1 MKNNHYPTYH
11 QILTINKE
19 GNYEYIRTGA
29 TLNNQYYLS
38 LPVIL
43 GLYDTSDPTLRKYLK
58 QYGTS
63 TDSFLAD
70 SRLFIQEDFLKT
82 QKFHLKPS
90 NKSSYHPYQKQNIV
104 GAKIPYIIT
113 TKSLSNSTSSNQL
126 VTNSSSTNKQLILKE
141 LKQIDWDLFIS
152 IQTSSKTTQDY
163 WDVAML
169 KFIDLLGAHVE
180 NSGVIAA
187 YSTEYNFESV
197 DERILK
203 YKSNHRHIH
212 ILLYKNKEIV
222 HLETIKELITM
233 AVNKGK
239 FNPTA
244 YHVSVYDKSLW
255 ATNYIL
261 KQYNITNSNF
271 SVVVP
276 SKDLFNGHKNV
287 S

>member
-58 QYGTS
+58 QFGTS
-63 TDSFLAD
+63 NDSFLAD
-70 SRLFIQEDFLKT
+70 SRLFIQEEFLKSH
-82 QKFHLKPS
+82 KFHLRPS

-113 TKSLSNSTSSNQL
+113 TKSSASQQQLISNSSCNR
-126 VTNSSSTNKQLILKE
+126 QLILKE
-141 LKQIDWDLFIS
+141 LKQIDWDLFIT

-169 KFIDLLGAHVE
+169 NFIDLLGAHVE

-187 YSTEYNFESV
+187 YSTEYNFEPV

-212 ILLYKNKEIV
+212 ILLYKNKEII
-222 HLETIKELITM
+222 HLETIKELMTM
-233 AVNKGK
+233 AVKRK
-239 FNPTA
+239 FNPNE

-261 KQYNITNSNF
+261 KQYNVTNSNF

>member
-19 GNYEYIRTGA
+19 GNHEFIRTGA
-29 TLNNQYYLS
+29 TLNNNYYLS

-58 QYGTS
+58 SYGNS

-70 SRLFIQEDFLKT
+70 SRLFIREEFLKT
-82 QKFHLKPS
+82 HKFYLKSS
-90 NKSSYHPYQKQNIV
+90 NKSSYHPYQKQIIV

-113 TKSLSNSTSSNQL
+113 TKSSPSQQQSISNSIN
-126 VTNSSSTNKQLILKE
+126 NRQLILKE
-141 LKQIDWDLFIS
+141 LKQVDWDLFIT

-163 WDVAML
+163 WDMTML
-169 KFIDLLGAHVE
+169 NFIDLMGAHVN
-180 NSGVIAA
+180 NSGVMAA
-187 YSTEYNFESV
+187 YSTEYNFEPV

-212 ILLYKNKEIV
+212 ILLSRNKEII
-222 HLETIKELITM
+222 HLETIKELMTIAM
-233 AVNKGK
+233 GKGK
-239 FNPTA
+239 LGISE
-244 YHVSVYDKSLW
+244 YHVSVYDKSMW

-276 SKDLFNGHKNV
+276 NKDLFNEHTNV

>member
-70 SRLFIQEDFLKT
+70 SRLFIQEEFLKS
-82 QKFHLKPS
+82 QKFHLRPS

-104 GAKIPYIIT
+104 GAKIPYIIS
-113 TKSLSNSTSSNQL
+113 TKSSTSQQQLISNSSCNR
-126 VTNSSSTNKQLILKE
+126 QLILKE
-141 LKQIDWDLFIS
+141 LKQIDWDLFIT

-163 WDVAML
+163 WDMTML
-169 KFIDLLGAHVE
+169 KFIDLMGAHVE
-180 NSGVIAA
+180 NDGVMAA
-187 YSTEYNFESV
+187 YSTEYNFEPV

-212 ILLYKNKEIV
+212 ILLNRNKEII
-222 HLETIKELITM
+222 HPETIKELMTISM
-233 AVNKGK
+233 NKGK
-239 FNPTA
+239 LNPTE
-244 YHVSVYDKSLW
+244 YHVSVYDKSMW

-261 KQYNITNSNF
+261 KQYSITKSNF
-271 SVVVP
+271 SIVVP
-276 SKDLFNGHKNV
+276 SKELLNGHTNV

>member
-29 TLNNQYYLS
+29 TLNNHYYLS

-63 TDSFLAD
+63 NDSFLAD
-70 SRLFIQEDFLKT
+70 SRLFIQEEFLKSH
-82 QKFHLKPS
+82 KFHLRPS

-113 TKSLSNSTSSNQL
+113 TKSSTSQQQLISNSSCNR
-126 VTNSSSTNKQLILKE
+126 QLILKE
-141 LKQIDWDLFIS
+141 LKQIDWDLFIT

-163 WDVAML
+163 WDMTML
-169 KFIDLLGAHVE
+169 RFIDLMGAHVE
-180 NSGVIAA
+180 NVGVMAA
-187 YSTEYNFESV
+187 YSTEYNFEPV

-222 HLETIKELITM
+222 HLETIKELMMM
-233 AVNKGK
+233 AVKRK
-239 FNPTA
+239 FNPTE

-261 KQYNITNSNF
+261 KQYNVTKSNF

-276 SKDLFNGHKNV
+276 SKDLFNGHRNV

>member
-70 SRLFIQEDFLKT
+70 SRLFIQEEFLKSH
-82 QKFHLKPS
+82 KFHLRPS

-113 TKSLSNSTSSNQL
+113 TKSYTSQQQLISNSSCNR
-126 VTNSSSTNKQLILKE
+126 QLILKE
-141 LKQIDWDLFIS
+141 LKQIDWDLFIT

-163 WDVAML
+163 WDMTML
-169 KFIDLLGAHVE
+169 RFIDLMGAYVE
-180 NSGVIAA
+180 NDGIMAA
-187 YSTEYNFESV
+187 YSTEYNFEPV

-212 ILLYKNKEIV
+212 ILLNRNKEII
-222 HLETIKELITM
+222 HLETIKELMTISM
-233 AVNKGK
+233 NKRK
-239 FNPTA
+239 LNPTE
-244 YHVSVYDKSLW
+244 YHVSVYDKSMW

-261 KQYNITNSNF
+261 KQYSITKSNF
-271 SVVVP
+271 SIVVP
-276 SKDLFNGHKNV
+276 SKELFNGHTNV

>member
-29 TLNNQYYLS
+29 TLNNHYYLS

-63 TDSFLAD
+63 NDSFLAD
-70 SRLFIQEDFLKT
+70 SRLFIQEEFLKSH
-82 QKFHLKPS
+82 KFHLRPS

-113 TKSLSNSTSSNQL
+113 TKSSTSQQQLISNSSCNR
-126 VTNSSSTNKQLILKE
+126 QLILKE
-141 LKQIDWDLFIS
+141 LKQIDWDLFIT

-163 WDVAML
+163 WDMTML
-169 KFIDLLGAHVE
+169 RFIDLMGAHVE
-180 NSGVIAA
+180 NVGVMAA
-187 YSTEYNFESV
+187 YSTEYNFEPV

-222 HLETIKELITM
+222 HLTIKELMTISM
-233 AVNKGK
+233 NKGK
-239 FNPTA
+239 LNPTE
-244 YHVSVYDKSLW
+244 YHVSVYDKTMW

-261 KQYNITNSNF
+261 KQYSITKSNF

-276 SKDLFNGHKNV
+276 SKELLNGHTNV

>member
-29 TLNNQYYLS
+29 TLNNHYYLS

-63 TDSFLAD
+63 NDSFLAD
-70 SRLFIQEDFLKT
+70 SRLFIQEEFLKSH
-82 QKFHLKPS
+82 KFHLRPS

-113 TKSLSNSTSSNQL
+113 TKSSASQQQLISNSSCNR
-126 VTNSSSTNKQLILKE
+126 QLILKE
-141 LKQIDWDLFIS
+141 LKQIDWDLFIT

-169 KFIDLLGAHVE
+169 NFIDLLGAHVE

-187 YSTEYNFESV
+187 YSTEYNFEPV

-212 ILLYKNKEIV
+212 ILLYKNKEII
-222 HLETIKELITM
+222 HLETIKELMTM
-233 AVNKGK
+233 AVKRK
-239 FNPTA
+239 LNPTE
-244 YHVSVYDKSLW
+244 YHVSVYDKTMW

-261 KQYNITNSNF
+261 KQYNVTNSNF

>member
-29 TLNNQYYLS
+29 TLNNHYYLS

-58 QYGTS
+58 KYGTS

-70 SRLFIQEDFLKT
+70 SRLFIQEEFLKFH
-82 QKFHLKPS
+82 KFHLRPS

-113 TKSLSNSTSSNQL
+113 TKSSTSQQQLSSNSSCNR
-126 VTNSSSTNKQLILKE
+126 QLILKE
-141 LKQIDWDLFIS
+141 LKQIDWDLFIT

-163 WDVAML
+163 WDMTML
-169 KFIDLLGAHVE
+169 RFIDLMGAHLE
-180 NSGVIAA
+180 NDGVMAA
-187 YSTEYNFESV
+187 YSTEYNFEPV

-212 ILLYKNKEIV
+212 ILLNRNKEII
-222 HLETIKELITM
+222 HLETIKELMTISM
-233 AVNKGK
+233 NKGK
-239 FNPTA
+239 LNPTE
-244 YHVSVYDKSLW
+244 YHVSVYDKTMW

-261 KQYNITNSNF
+261 KQYSITKSNF

>member
-70 SRLFIQEDFLKT
+70 SRLFIQEEFLKSH
-82 QKFHLKPS
+82 KFHLRPS

-113 TKSLSNSTSSNQL
+113 TKSSTSQQQLISNSGCNR
-126 VTNSSSTNKQLILKE
+126 QLILKE
-141 LKQIDWDLFIS
+141 LKQIDWDLFIT

-163 WDVAML
+163 WDMTML
-169 KFIDLLGAHVE
+169 KFIDLMGAHVE
-180 NSGVIAA
+180 NDGVMAA
-187 YSTEYNFESV
+187 YSTENNFEPV

-212 ILLYKNKEIV
+212 ILLNRNKEII
-222 HLETIKELITM
+222 HLETIKELMTISM
-233 AVNKGK
+233 NKGK
-239 FNPTA
+239 LNPTE
-244 YHVSVYDKSLW
+244 YHVSVYDKSMW

-261 KQYNITNSNF
+261 KQYSITKSNF
-271 SVVVP
+271 SIVVP
-276 SKDLFNGHKNV
+276 SKELLNGHTNV

>member
-29 TLNNQYYLS
+29 TLNNHYYLS

-63 TDSFLAD
+63 NDSFLAD
-70 SRLFIQEDFLKT
+70 SRLFIQEEFLKSH
-82 QKFHLKPS
+82 KFNLRPS

-113 TKSLSNSTSSNQL
+113 TKSSTSQQQLISNSSCNR
-126 VTNSSSTNKQLILKE
+126 QLILKE
-141 LKQIDWDLFIS
+141 LKQIDWDLFIT

-163 WDVAML
+163 WDMTML
-169 KFIDLLGAHVE
+169 RFIDLMGAHVE
-180 NSGVIAA
+180 NVGVMAA
-187 YSTEYNFESV
+187 YSTEYNFEPV

-222 HLETIKELITM
+222 HLETIKELMMM
-233 AVNKGK
+233 AVKRK
-239 FNPTA
+239 FNPTE

-261 KQYNITNSNF
+261 KQYNVTKSNF

-276 SKDLFNGHKNV
+276 SKDLFNGHRNV

>member
-1 MKNNHYPTYH
+1 MKNNQYPTYH

-19 GNYEYIRTGA
+19 GNYEFIRTGA
-29 TLNNQYYLS
+29 THNNQYYLS

-70 SRLFIQEDFLKT
+70 SRLFIQEEFLKT
-82 QKFHLKPS
+82 HKFHLKPS

-113 TKSLSNSTSSNQL
+113 TKSLSKTTNSNQL
-126 VTNSSSTNKQLILKE
+126 VTNSFSTSKQLILKE
-141 LKQIDWDLFIS
+141 LKQIDWNLFIT

-187 YSTEYNFESV
+187 YSTEYNFEPV

-222 HLETIKELITM
+222 HLETIKELMTM
-233 AVNKGK
+233 AVKRK
-239 FNPTA
+239 FNPTE

-261 KQYNITNSNF
+261 KQYNQTNSNF